1 MSHVSRALQGDVSL
15 TIKTNYQVT
24 SRGNGCG
31 GVTRQPNFTTDSLHL
46 QRTVTALLSA
56 IYKLIH

>member
-31 GVTRQPNFTTDSLHL
+31 EGTRQPNFTTDSL
-46 QRTVTALLSA
+46 QRTVTALLRS